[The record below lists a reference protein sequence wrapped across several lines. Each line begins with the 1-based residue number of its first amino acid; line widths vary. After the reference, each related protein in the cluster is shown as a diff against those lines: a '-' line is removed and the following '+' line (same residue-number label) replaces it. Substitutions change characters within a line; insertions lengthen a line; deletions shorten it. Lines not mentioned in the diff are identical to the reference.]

1 MFFSGGLLCVYIWEC
16 NGHIYIYYIYIY
28 INIHM
33 VFPKMVVPLNHPKL
47 DYFSIET
54 YGFGDPPL

>member
-1 MFFSGGLLCVYIWEC
+1 MISNALFLVDSYVYIYIWEC
-16 NGHIYIYYIYIY
+16 NGHIYILH
-28 INIHM
+28 IHM

-47 DYFSIET
+47 DHFSIET